1 MIAYVMN
8 PQKTQMDLLHT
19 VEDVLNYAT
28 DDSKTEQMQ
37 YVTGINCEAENAVT
51 EFRFTKMQWEKC
63 DGIVAFHAY
72 QSFRPGEVDP
82 ETAHKIGVAL
92 ARELWGDRFEVV
104 VATHLNTEHC
114 HNHIVINSV
123 SFKDGMRYND
133 CKESYRKLREA
144 SDRLCKEYQ
153 LSVIRNP
160 SGKGKHYAQ
169 WSAEK
174 NGKPTYRSLTCQDIE
189 RAIAASVTEQQFRN
203 AMEQMGYT
211 LRLYTQSGQM
221 RKHPSVLAPGAK
233 KAQRLDN
240 LGEGYDYEDIIERI
254 LQNYRTKPL
263 VDPTKEQSRKSY
275 RMQCAFST
283 ASKKGGLWAIH
294 FRYCCYLKQIK
305 RNPTSVLQ
313 VSDSLREDL
322 IQMDRLF
329 DQVKYLAATKFQT
342 LQELYARQDEIKAKM
357 DELTQER
364 KELYNAEKRA
374 KRKDDPHEV
383 EVIQNRLSS
392 ISEDMRGFRRELAMC
407 HAIAKRSESQKENPI
422 RKEQNEHEPRRRSSR
437 TNCPNVPQRS

>member
-1 MIAYVMN
+1 MAVTAIWDIKGRIDRVIGYVMN
-8 PQKTQMDLLHT
+8 PQKTQMDLLHS

-160 SGKGKHYAQ
+160 SSKGKHYAQ

-189 RAIAASVTEQQFRN
+189 RAILLRRGTTNEQLFKEYARELSM
-203 AMEQMGYT
+203 AY
-211 LRLYTQSGQM
+211 LDSGE
-221 RKHPSVLAPGAK
+221 
-233 KAQRLDN
+233 N
-240 LGEGYDYEDIIERI
+240 F
-254 LQNYRTKPL
+254 
-263 VDPTKEQSRKSY
+263 SRKDGSFIAMCSAY
-275 RMQCAFST
+275 VLCRRYGLDTADFNFRTVPDQCGEMD
-283 ASKKGGLWAIH
+283 SKAMRH
-294 FRYCCYLKQIK
+294 ELKKI
-305 RNPTSVLQ
+305 RDCANRIYGDMSHHLERLQ
-313 VSDSLREDL
+313 VP
-322 IQMDRLF
+322 
-329 DQVKYLAATKFQT
+329 QT
-342 LQELYARQDEIKAKM
+342 QGVR
-357 DELTQER
+357 
-364 KELYNAEKRA
+364 
-374 KRKDDPHEV
+374 
-383 EVIQNRLSS
+383 
-392 ISEDMRGFRRELAMC
+392 
-407 HAIAKRSESQKENPI
+407 
-422 RKEQNEHEPRRRSSR
+422 
-437 TNCPNVPQRS
+437 